1 MYIDIFVVQRCA
13 LQRCCRIQLYAF
25 NEDRELLDT
34 REYHLIEGSL
44 NSKLP
49 TIWTVEKQMRKAV
62 KSEGRRYT
70 SGSLARKSEERRYI
84 RGKC

>member
-34 REYHLIEGSL
+34 REYHLIL
-44 NSKLP
+44 Y
-49 TIWTVEKQMRKAV
+49 QYM
-62 KSEGRRYT
+62 SE
-70 SGSLARKSEERRYI
+70 L
-84 RGKC
+84 